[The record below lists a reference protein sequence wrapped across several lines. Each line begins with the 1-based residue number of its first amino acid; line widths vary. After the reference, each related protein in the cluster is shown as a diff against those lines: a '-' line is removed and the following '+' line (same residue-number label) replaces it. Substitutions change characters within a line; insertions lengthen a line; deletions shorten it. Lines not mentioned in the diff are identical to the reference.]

1 MEYANWKK
9 VVWRFGRV
17 FIGAFI
23 VNFSSFMLMVN
34 GMEIIRDGLAISFG
48 MFMKSLWLLF
58 IYPGILSGI
67 IAGIAAV
74 GKFVRDKWGTE
85 DKTSVID
92 KLVI

>member
-23 VNFSSFMLMVN
+23 VNFSSFMIMVN
-34 GMEIIRDGLAISFG
+34 GMEIIKDGLAVSFS
-48 MFMKSLWLLF
+48 MFAKSLWLLF

-67 IAGIAAV
+67 IGGIAAV
-74 GKFVRDKWGTE
+74 GKLFRDRWGTD
-85 DKTSVID
+85 DKTSAVD
-92 KLVI
+92 KIII